1 MKPLRNIEET
11 IRTKLHARVD
21 VTLHDRVLAEVR
33 RAYQHNEPMTPAHR
47 EPVIRR
53 SIMES
58 PLTKVAIAAAVLVAV
73 VLGLFEFIDTGSTS
87 GVVWADVARKVQ
99 ASQGVIFRAI
109 QHTAPPS
116 YDDEVDFSI
125 NHYSST
131 KARLDRYKSGQIV
144 NTMYDN
150 CTTKTVVLVDH
161 IHKSYVQDTNAED
174 MPSSFQMADPNR
186 IIQRFLGCE
195 HRELG
200 RTTIEGVLCEGIE
213 TTDPAFHGGENPPE
227 SLTARIWVGVET
239 GYPVRIE
246 AEYVREDG
254 QRRFAYVQDQFQWDV
269 ELDESLFEPNVPA
282 GYIDISP
289 GEW

>member
-1 MKPLRNIEET
+1 MKNPI
-11 IRTKLHARVD
+11 TKLAV
-21 VTLHDRVLAEVR
+21 
-33 RAYQHNEPMTPAHR
+33 
-47 EPVIRR
+47 
-53 SIMES
+53 
-58 PLTKVAIAAAVLVAV
+58 AAAIIAAV
-73 VLGLFEFIDTGSTS
+73 VLGLFEFIGTGTTS

-116 YDDEVDFSI
+116 HDDKVDFSMS
-125 NHYSST
+125 HYSST
-131 KARLDRYKSGQIV
+131 KARLDRYKGGQIV

-150 CTTKTVVLVDH
+150 CATKTVVLVDH

-174 MPSSFQMADPNR
+174 MPSSFQMADPNS

-200 RTTIEGVLCEGIE
+200 RKTIEGVLCEGIE

-227 SLTARIWVGVET
+227 SLAARIWVSVET

-246 AEYVREDG
+246 AEYARESG
-254 QRRFAYVQDQFQWDV
+254 QRRLAYVQDQFQWDV

-289 GEW
+289 DEW